1 MKTAL
6 TDGDPRA
13 TAVDSFFRDAA
24 VSPSVFFRK
33 GGGGLGEGR
42 AVGGGG
48 VREGREGGGVQ
59 TSGQEF
65 NREAACSVVINI
77 MTCLFQGSFGHL
89 PLSFSTLAKDVNRL
103 VFLLQ

>member
-1 MKTAL
+1 MGTHVLQPSIASSGML
-6 TDGDPRA
+6 LSLLL
-13 TAVDSFFRDAA
+13 SFLGR
-24 VSPSVFFRK
+24 
-33 GGGGLGEGR
+33 GGLGEGR
-42 AVGGGG
+42 AGGGG
-48 VREGREGGGVQ
+48 DVREGREGGGVQ

-89 PLSFSTLAKDVNRL
+89 PLSFSTLAKDVHRL